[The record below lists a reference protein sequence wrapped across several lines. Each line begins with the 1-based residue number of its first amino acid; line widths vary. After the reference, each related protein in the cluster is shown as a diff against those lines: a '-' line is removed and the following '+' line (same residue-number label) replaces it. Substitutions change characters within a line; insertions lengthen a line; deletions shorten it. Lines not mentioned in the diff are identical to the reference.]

1 MAGGAVEG
9 GSEYDVPLNLVALID
24 ILTNILFFLLVSYA
38 SQELQ
43 LQGAQNIK
51 LPSSFSSQQLKMAT
65 QVSLSGQE
73 LKVEQVTVAKVQD
86 GKFNAPMEGDKIVP
100 LYNKLNTLR
109 AMRRSATR
117 GPSENDDVI
126 LLLADKTVPFTQ
138 LNKVLR
144 TAAMA
149 GYPHFRFAVMR
160 K

>member
-1 MAGGAVEG
+1 MVSGDS
-9 GSEYDVPLNLVALID
+9 GSDYDVPLNLVALID

-43 LQGAQNIK
+43 LQQAQKVK
-51 LPSSFSSQQLKMAT
+51 LPSSYTSQQMKMAT
-65 QVSLSGQE
+65 VVSVSEGE
-73 LKVEQVTVAKVQD
+73 LKVEQVSVAKISK
-86 GKFNAPMEGDKIVP
+86 GKFNVPTEGDKIVP

-117 GPSENDDVI
+117 GPSENDDVV
-126 LLLADKTVPFTQ
+126 LLLCDKQVPFH
-138 LNKVLR
+138 LLGKVLR

-149 GYPHFRFAVMR
+149 GYPNFRFAVMR

>member
-1 MAGGAVEG
+1 MISGE

-43 LQGAQNIK
+43 LQGAQKIK
-51 LPSSFSSQQLKMAT
+51 LPSSFVSQQLKMAT
-65 QVSLSGQE
+65 TVALSEKE
-73 LKVEQVTVAKVQD
+73 LRVEQIAIAKVKN
-86 GKFNAPMEGDKIVP
+86 GKIDAKTEGDKIVP

-109 AMRRSATR
+109 AMRRSASR

-126 LLLADKTVPFTQ
+126 LLLADKGVQFAT
-138 LNKVLR
+138 LSKVLR
-144 TAAMA
+144 TSAMA

-160 K
+160 R

>member
-1 MAGGAVEG
+1 MVS
-9 GSEYDVPLNLVALID
+9 GSESEFDVPLNLVALID

-43 LQGAQNIK
+43 LQQAQKVK
-51 LPSSFSSQQLKMAT
+51 LPSSYIQQQLKMAT
-65 QVSLSGQE
+65 MVSLSENE
-73 LKVEQVTVAKVQD
+73 LKVEQVTVAKVASSKID
-86 GKFNAPMEGDKIVP
+86 APMEGDKIVP

-126 LLLADKTVPFTQ
+126 LLLCDKQIPFAM
-138 LNKVLR
+138 LSKVLR
-144 TAAMA
+144 TSAMA
-149 GYPHFRFAVMR
+149 GYPNFRFAVMR

>member
-1 MAGGAVEG
+1 MVSGE
-9 GSEYDVPLNLVALID
+9 SDYDVPLNLVALID

-43 LQGAQNIK
+43 LQQAANVK
-51 LPSSFSSQQLKMAT
+51 LPSSYVSQQLKMAT
-65 QVSLSGQE
+65 MVSLSDQE
-73 LKVEQVTVAKVQD
+73 LKVEQVTIAKV
-86 GKFNAPMEGDKIVP
+86 GKGKIDAPMEGDKIVP

-117 GPSENDDVI
+117 GPSENDDVV
-126 LLLADKTVPFTQ
+126 LLLCDKQVPFAM
-138 LNKVLR
+138 LSKVLR

-149 GYPHFRFAVMR
+149 GYPNFRFAVMR

>member
-1 MAGGAVEG
+1 MVSGD
-9 GSEYDVPLNLVALID
+9 SNDYDVPLNLVALID
-24 ILTNILFFLLVSYA
+24 ILTNILFFLLVAYA

-43 LQGAQNIK
+43 LQGAQKIK
-51 LPSSFSSQQLKMAT
+51 LPASETSQQLKMAT
-65 QVSLSGQE
+65 TVALSDQE
-73 LKVEQVTVAKVQD
+73 LKVEQITVAKVQN
-86 GKFNAPMEGDKIVP
+86 GKITGPAEGDKIIP

-117 GPSENDDVI
+117 GPSDNDDVI
-126 LLLADKTVPFTQ
+126 LLLADKGIPFAQ

-144 TAAMA
+144 TSAMA

>member
-1 MAGGAVEG
+1 MVSGDS
-9 GSEYDVPLNLVALID
+9 SEYDVPLNLVALID

-43 LQGAQNIK
+43 LQQAQKVK
-51 LPSSFSSQQLKMAT
+51 LPSSFVSQQLKMAT
-65 QVSLSGQE
+65 MVSLSDEE
-73 LKVEQVTVAKVQD
+73 LKVEQVMLAKVQR
-86 GKFNAPMEGDKIVP
+86 GKIEAPMEGDKIVP

-117 GPSENDDVI
+117 GPSENDDVV
-126 LLLADKTVPFTQ
+126 LLLCDKQVPFTM
-138 LNKVLR
+138 LSKVLR

-149 GYPHFRFAVMR
+149 GYPNFRFAVMR

>member
-1 MAGGAVEG
+1 MVSGDANEF
-9 GSEYDVPLNLVALID
+9 DVPLNLVPLID
-24 ILTNILFFLLVSYA
+24 ILTNLLFFLLVSYA

-43 LQGAQNIK
+43 MQQAQKVK
-51 LPSSFSSQQLKMAT
+51 LPSSYASQQLKMAT
-65 QVSLSGQE
+65 MVSLSDQE
-73 LKVEQVTVAKVQD
+73 LKVEQVSVAKVKD
-86 GKFNAPMEGDKIVP
+86 GKIGAPMEGDKIVP

-126 LLLADKTVPFTQ
+126 LLLCDKQIQFTM
-138 LNKVLR
+138 LSKVLR

-149 GYPHFRFAVMR
+149 GYPNFRFAVMR

>member
-1 MAGGAVEG
+1 MVSG
-9 GSEYDVPLNLVALID
+9 GSDDMDVPLNLVALID

-43 LQGAQNIK
+43 LQQAQKVK
-51 LPSSFSSQQLKMAT
+51 LPSSYAQQTMKMAT
-65 QVSLSGQE
+65 VVSLSEGE
-73 LKVEQVTVAKVQD
+73 LRVEQVGVAKIVD
-86 GKFNAPMEGDKIVP
+86 GKFNVQLDGDKIVP

-117 GPSENDDVI
+117 GPSENDDVV
-126 LLLADKTVPFTQ
+126 LLLCDRHVPFS
-138 LNKVLR
+138 LLSKVLR

-149 GYPHFRFAVMR
+149 GYPNFRFAVMR